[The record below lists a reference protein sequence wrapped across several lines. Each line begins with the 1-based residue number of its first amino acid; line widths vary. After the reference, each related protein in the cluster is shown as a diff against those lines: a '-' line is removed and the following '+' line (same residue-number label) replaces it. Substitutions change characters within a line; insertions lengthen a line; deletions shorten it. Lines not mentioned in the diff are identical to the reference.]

1 MIYEKPS
8 VSLRK
13 GTKTI
18 MINKNIEKTLK
29 AVSCDPPCQ

>member
-1 MIYEKPS
+1 MKYEKPS

-18 MINKNIEKTLK
+18 MINQDVEKALK

>member
-1 MIYEKPS
+1 MKYEKPS

-13 GTKTI
+13 GTKQI
-18 MINKNIEKTLK
+18 MINKDVEKTLK